1 MANSRRTIQALAWFS
16 ALTTATLL
24 AGCGAPQ
31 KTTSAQVAQPAIP
44 VQVQTVTLTRMP
56 SGVTFLG
63 SITPYIQTSL
73 SPSTSGTLA
82 EVNVRPGQLVQKGQ
96 LLASL
101 GSAINVPEVNAVKQA
116 KAALQGS
123 QVLYNDAKRQ
133 YQQEKVQYQDA
144 LDVYHDPLPTDQQVL
159 NAQNAVNEQLAGLN
173 AAKVSLQKAQLQENM
188 SLGGGNTPKDLTAL
202 QSVITADK
210 AAVSDAQQQ
219 LTTDQN
225 NLQVATNAYQTAEKD
240 YGSITQAQVE
250 QAAQAYNQILSHY
263 QAWQS
268 GAYPGTNPYYDT
280 LQSDQSTYQSLSG
293 DYSSLQQAQET
304 YNSATAAVSRDQS
317 SISSAQANLTQAEN
331 NLTNANPP
339 SGSNANQMAQLT
351 VTAAQAA
358 LNQQQIQYNASLS
371 SLQLTEK
378 LAADHTQAKQS
389 LAQAVQSLNQAQE
402 SLQQAGNS
410 VDQNQVQYQTA
421 VTSLQTQV
429 SEGEVIA
436 PMNGIVQSVG
446 AQVGQAVGPQSPLI
460 TLASTSPL
468 MATVNVPTT
477 SIGQIAKGTTMQI
490 DVPSLNLQ
498 LSGSV
503 LDIHP
508 QLDTNTNEYPV
519 DVLINGQ
526 PQGLLPG
533 LQVEAQLAQATEQP
547 VITVPADAVLSL
559 QNGSEEVFV
568 LSGDKVHAQIVQV
581 GTMSSTTYQITS
593 GLKAGEK
600 VVVNGQNILSD
611 GDTVRVV
618 QTNRSKGR

>member
-31 KTTSAQVAQPAIP
+31 KTTSAQVEQPAIP

-101 GSAINVPEVNAVKQA
+101 GSAINVPEINAVKQA

-133 YQQEKVQYQDA
+133 YLQAKVQYQDA

-188 SLGGGNTPKDLTAL
+188 SLGGGNTPQDMAAL

-210 AAVSDAQQQ
+210 AALSDAQQQ

-268 GAYPGTNPYYDT
+268 GTFPGSNPYYDT

-331 NLTNANPP
+331 NLANANPP

-358 LNQQQIQYNASLS
+358 LTQQQIQYNASLS

-378 LAADHTQAKQS
+378 LTADHTQAKQS

-436 PMNGIVQSVG
+436 PMNGIVQSVS

-477 SIGQIAKGTTMQI
+477 SIGQIANGTTMQI
-490 DVPSLNLQ
+490 NVPSLNLQ